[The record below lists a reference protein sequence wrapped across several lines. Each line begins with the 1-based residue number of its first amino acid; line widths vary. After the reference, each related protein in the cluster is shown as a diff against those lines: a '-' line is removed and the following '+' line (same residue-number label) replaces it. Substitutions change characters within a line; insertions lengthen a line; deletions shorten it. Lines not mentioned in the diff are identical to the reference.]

1 MLANFLSKSKPIN
14 FIILLIFFFCF
25 YLLTVLNAFYIDG
38 FDIDK
43 LLKSGVLLVL
53 FISIF
58 FFYNFIVSKNRL
70 TFDNSYAIFLFMLFL
85 CFILSNT
92 LEYKALILLILHL
105 LFLRKIYSLKSKKQV
120 LQKIFDAGFL
130 LGVSFIIEPLSI
142 IFFILMY
149 AGIFIHQKTTIH
161 TILIPIVGFISPL
174 ILYFVYLFWFDK
186 TEDFFNLFNFL
197 DINVFLIYTGN
208 NIIWFVGF
216 VLLLTLLSLFIKSP
230 KALSVSNSFK
240 RNWILLNINLVIALV
255 FAMLIIDKNGSEIV
269 YLLFPTSIIIANGVE
284 IVKSNIAKNV
294 VFILILVGVITH
306 QFLL

>member
-1 MLANFLSKSKPIN
+1 
-14 FIILLIFFFCF
+14 
-25 YLLTVLNAFYIDG
+25 
-38 FDIDK
+38 
-43 LLKSGVLLVL
+43 
-53 FISIF
+53 
-58 FFYNFIVSKNRL
+58 
-70 TFDNSYAIFLFMLFL
+70 MLFG
-85 CFILSNT
+85 ILITIINGGISTIN
-92 LEYKALILLILHL
+92 ID
-105 LFLRKIYSLKSKKQV
+105 SLKSKKQV
-120 LQKIFDAGFL
+120 LQKIFDTGFL

-197 DINVFLIYTGN
+197 DINVFLIYTEN
-208 NIIWFVGF
+208 NIIWFVGLL
-216 VLLLTLLSLFIKSP
+216 LLLTLISLFIKSP

>member
-105 LFLRKIYSLKSKKQV
+105 LFLRKIYSLKSTKQV

-255 FAMLIIDKNGSEIV
+255 FAMLIIDKNGYEIV